1 MKTARATIFAILF
14 ACLCTSAAA
23 QVVKCKGPGGKVIYS
38 DVPCPDGAA
47 GQSVNTQA
55 NVLDAS
61 GERFQSAR
69 SKGLEQAAADEQEVN
84 MLMQS
89 PPKEC
94 RFKHFALSDS
104 KGKVLADNAKRE
116 CVQNMVA
123 ERRGGQT
130 NDRHYRL
137 WREHYDSERNAR
149 NQAVTRSAIQSQQL
163 QNQQLQNQQFQNNNN
178 RTYTCNPNG
187 IGGLNCR

>member
-1 MKTARATIFAILF
+1 MKKLF
-14 ACLCTSAAA
+14 AYFLLPIALACLAAGASA

-61 GERFQSAR
+61 GERLQSAI
-69 SKGLEQAAADEQEVN
+69 SKGQEQAAADAQEVN

-89 PPKEC
+89 PPQEC
-94 RFKHFALSDS
+94 RFKHFALSDT
-104 KGKVLADNAKRE
+104 KGKMLADNAKRE

-130 NDRHYRL
+130 SDRRYRL
-137 WREHYDSERNAR
+137 WREHYDSERASR
-149 NQAVTRSAIQSQQL
+149 NQAVNRAQMQSQQI
-163 QNQQLQNQQFQNNNN
+163 QNQSRNYQ
-178 RTYTCNPNG
+178 CSPNG
-187 IGGLNCR
+187 IGGFNCR

>member
-1 MKTARATIFAILF
+1 MKTARATLFAILF
-14 ACLCTSAAA
+14 ACLCTAAAA

-104 KGKVLADNAKRE
+104 KGKVLADNARRE

-137 WREHYDSERNAR
+137 WREHYDSEMNSRNA
-149 NQAVTRSAIQSQQL
+149 AATRAAIEQG
-163 QNQQLQNQQFQNNNN
+163 N
-178 RTYTCNPNG
+178 TYRQRAGQRCTQYGREIPC
-187 IGGLNCR
+187 

>member
-1 MKTARATIFAILF
+1 MKTARATLFAILF

-61 GERFQSAR
+61 GERLQSAI
-69 SKGLEQAAADEQEVN
+69 SKGQEQAAADAQEVN

-89 PPKEC
+89 PPQEC
-94 RFKHFALSDS
+94 RFKHFALSDT
-104 KGKVLADNAKRE
+104 KGKMLADNAKRE
-116 CVQNMVA
+116 CVQNILA
-123 ERRGGQT
+123 ERKGEPT
-130 NDRHYRL
+130 SDRNYRL
-137 WREHYDSERNAR
+137 WRDHYDSERSSR
-149 NQAVTRSAIQSQQL
+149 EQAVTRSTIQS
-163 QNQQLQNQQFQNNNN
+163 QQFQNNS
-178 RTYTCNPNG
+178 RAYTCNPNG
-187 IGGLNCR
+187 IGGVVCK

>member
-1 MKTARATIFAILF
+1 MKTALATLF
-14 ACLCTSAAA
+14 AVLLACLSTATTA

-61 GERFQSAR
+61 GERLQSAI
-69 SKGLEQAAADEQEVN
+69 SKGQEQAAADAQEVN

-89 PPKEC
+89 PPQEC
-94 RFKHFALSDS
+94 RFKHFALSDT
-104 KGKVLADNAKRE
+104 KGKMLADNAKRE
-116 CVQNMVA
+116 CVQNLVA

-130 NDRHYRL
+130 SDRHYRL
-137 WREHYDSERNAR
+137 WREHYDSERSSR
-149 NQAVTRSAIQSQQL
+149 NQAVNRAQMQSQQI
-163 QNQQLQNQQFQNNNN
+163 QNQSRNYQ
-178 RTYTCNPNG
+178 CSPNG
-187 IGGLNCR
+187 IGGFNCR